1 MVFIDRLLTTIDLGV
16 VGGAIAGGGLIVL
29 CRGLG
34 AAKPGLDR
42 GENGGKDSGGVVM
55 RRFEGKVALVTAA
68 AQGIGQ
74 AVVRR
79 VAAEGGAVVVTD
91 LLEDA
96 VAALA
101 EEVGAERALGVKVDV
116 TSRADVDAAV
126 AAAVGRFGRLDL
138 VVNNAGGCI
147 VTSMPEDTSA
157 EDWHRQLDFTLVGA
171 ARCIQAAIPHLVK
184 TRGNVVTISSVNG
197 IAAFGN
203 VEYAAA
209 KAGQIAMSQNY
220 AARYG
225 PLGVR
230 FNVVAPGTVRTPN
243 WDSQGDALEKLKP
256 MYPLGRVGE
265 PEDIAA
271 AVAFLGSDDAA
282 WITGHTL
289 PVEGGVLT
297 GPNPIDLSPPDTL
310 HKGF

>member
-1 MVFIDRLLTTIDLGV
+1 M
-16 VGGAIAGGGLIVL
+16 
-29 CRGLG
+29 
-34 AAKPGLDR
+34 
-42 GENGGKDSGGVVM
+42 
-55 RRFEGKVALVTAA
+55 
-68 AQGIGQ
+68 
-74 AVVRR
+74 
-79 VAAEGGAVVVTD
+79 
-91 LLEDA
+91 
-96 VAALA
+96 
-101 EEVGAERALGVKVDV
+101 
-116 TSRADVDAAV
+116 TSV
-126 AAAVGRFGRLDL
+126 
-138 VVNNAGGCI
+138 
-147 VTSMPEDTSA
+147 PEDTTA
-157 EDWHRQLDFTLVGA
+157 EEWHRQLDLTLVGA
-171 ARCIQAAIPHLVK
+171 SRCIQAALPHLVK

-209 KAGQIAMSQNY
+209 KAGQIALSQNY

-243 WDSQGDALEKLKP
+243 WDSQPGVLEELTS

-297 GPNPIDLSPPDTL
+297 GPNPIDLSLPGTL
-310 HKGF
+310 REDS